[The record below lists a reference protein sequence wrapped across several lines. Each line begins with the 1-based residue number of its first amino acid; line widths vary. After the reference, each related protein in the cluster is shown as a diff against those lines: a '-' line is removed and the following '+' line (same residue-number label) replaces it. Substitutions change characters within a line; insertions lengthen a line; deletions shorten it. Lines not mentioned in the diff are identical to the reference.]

1 MNSIIPLY
9 QEKYKKRLKMK
20 KEDTNSKTNAEINN
34 KIKETSNPLKYSNG
48 ALTNQKNNEKMKIN
62 LTKNI
67 GNTDFKKNMKKNN
80 YLNNY
85 YNSIYKRQA
94 FNRNDYQNIKLKK
107 GNTSI
112 NNNKSSYIKYSNITD
127 EINNKTE
134 IIKNNNN
141 DNNTENKVSEFT
153 LKEKISYSDKNKIK
167 KKKYFD
173 KNNKKNMNT
182 DICLHL
188 NSSFQIKS
196 NSGNNLSYL
205 NFIKDYNKKY
215 NEDTNLKN
223 KKKRNYIP
231 NLNKFLNKNNN
242 FSNLELKINKGINL
256 NLISALKEKNEKIN
270 NDEIINIK
278 KELEIKENKIKEL
291 S

>member
-1 MNSIIPLY
+1 MNRVIPLY
-9 QEKYKKRLKMK
+9 QDKYKNRFKMK
-20 KEDTNSKTNAEINN
+20 KADKNSKTNAEINN
-34 KIKETSNPLKYSNG
+34 KIKETSNPLKYSNC

-67 GNTDFKKNMKKNN
+67 GNTDFKKNVKKNN

-85 YNSIYKRQA
+85 YNSIYKGQA
-94 FNRNDYQNIKLKK
+94 LFRNDYQNIKLKK

-153 LKEKISYSDKNKIK
+153 LKEKISYSDKNKIR

-205 NFIKDYNKKY
+205 NFIKDFNKKY

-223 KKKRNYIP
+223 KKKSNYIP
-231 NLNKFLNKNNN
+231 DLNKFLNKNNN

-256 NLISALKEKNEKIN
+256 NLISALKEKNEKKN
-270 NDEIINIK
+270 NEEIINIK
-278 KELEIKENKIKEL
+278 KEL
-291 S
+291 